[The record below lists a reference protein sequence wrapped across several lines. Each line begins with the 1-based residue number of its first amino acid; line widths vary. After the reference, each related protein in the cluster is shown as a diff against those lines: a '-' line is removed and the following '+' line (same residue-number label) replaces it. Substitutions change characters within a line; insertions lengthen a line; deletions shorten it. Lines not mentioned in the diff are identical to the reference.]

1 MTHIY
6 MVRHGRASAGWDTA
20 VDPDLDEIGQHQ
32 AERVA
37 DELFAL
43 TNTPLTIVSS
53 PLARCRQTAQPLAT
67 KWGIEPIIQSEVA
80 EIPSPEGVDMSK
92 RVEWLRVA
100 MTKTWTELGDRY
112 TTYRDILVNYV
123 SSLTT
128 DTVIFSHFVAINA
141 VIGHATQDDQ
151 VLTMSLDNCSVTVFE
166 KQPDGT
172 LMLKRGGREADTLI
186 R

>member
-1 MTHIY
+1 
-6 MVRHGRASAGWDTA
+6 MVRHGRAYAGWDTA
-20 VDPDLDEIGQHQ
+20 VDPELDEIGQLQ

-37 DELFAL
+37 VELHSL
-43 TNTPLTIVSS
+43 TNKPLTIISS
-53 PLARCRQTAQPLAT
+53 PFARCRQTALPLAT
-67 KWGIEPIIQSEVA
+67 KWGIEPIIQNEVA

-112 TTYRDILVNYV
+112 TNYRDTLVNYV
-123 SSLTT
+123 TSLNH
-128 DTVIFSHFVAINA
+128 DTIIFSHFVAINA
-141 VIGHATQDDQ
+141 VIGHATHDDQ

>member
-1 MTHIY
+1 

-37 DELFAL
+37 DELQAL
-43 TNTPLTIVSS
+43 ANPTPLTIISR
-53 PLARCRQTAQPLAT
+53 PLARCQQTARPLAV
-67 KWGIEPIIQSEVA
+67 KWGIEPIIQNQVA

-92 RVEWLRVA
+92 RVEWLRAA

-112 TTYRDILVNYV
+112 TAYRDTLVDYV
-123 SSLTT
+123 SSLNH

-172 LMLKRGGREADTLI
+172 LVLNRGGHEADTLI